1 MMIVEENFLTDEENE
16 IVQRDIIDN
25 LDFPWYR
32 IHYSTSPDYPFY
44 SHTLATREEFIEEGE
59 SNLNSPWFEFFFA
72 ILQRFVQK
80 HKLFK
85 DDYKIMRCAIN
96 DTLSFPDEGCDIHV
110 DYGEEHLIF
119 MMYLTDCSGDT
130 VFYTKKW
137 HTGDPPLYLNKHKNN
152 KDYPKFDVKQRV
164 TPKAGKMIC
173 YNGLNWHSHDWKK
186 SNERRVVCIFAL
198 KRGD

>member
-85 DDYKIMRCAIN
+85 GDYQIMRCALN
-96 DTLSFPDEGCDIHV
+96 DTLSYPNKGCDVHV
-110 DYGEEHLIF
+110 DFPEEHSVLLI
-119 MMYLTDCSGDT
+119 YLTDNSGDT
-130 VFYTKKW
+130 IVYTKQWKE
-137 HTGDPPLYLNKHKNN
+137 GDKSVLENRLKNS
-152 KDYPKFDVKQRV
+152 KGYPKLKVKQTI
-164 TPKAGKMIC
+164 TPEIGKMIC
-173 YNGLNWHSHDWKK
+173 YNGLNYHSHNWKK
-186 SNERRVVCIFAL
+186 PNERRVACIFAL
-198 KRGD
+198 RRLI